1 MTNSGDHHVVKR
13 KLTTT
18 DVRAIQIRRL
28 FRGEMNPSNG
38 PSTKKALAIVLSC
51 GLALTLLSACATD
64 SAPSDSSGSTSLSP
78 STDPQSPEAGTGAS
92 GSGAGPQTP
101 ACGFVDV
108 MTAEAISGQQFPAG
122 RYQINTFGISC
133 DEVMGD
139 NGLFN
144 EFLQLGDDAALPQ
157 PWRYLEGAVGAPK
170 FVKGAGVGF
179 RVERISD

>member
-1 MTNSGDHHVVKR
+1 MTNSDDHVVKR
-13 KLTTT
+13 KLTPTG
-18 DVRAIQIRRL
+18 DRARHIRRIW
-28 FRGEMNPSNG
+28 RSEMSSSIG
-38 PSTKKALAIVLSC
+38 PSTKKAWAFVLSC
-51 GLALTLLSACATD
+51 GLAVALLSACVTD
-64 SAPSDSSGSTSLSP
+64 SAPSGSSESSSLSP
-78 STDPQSPEAGTGAS
+78 STNPQSDETGTGAS
-92 GSGAGPQTP
+92 GSGPGPQTP

-108 MTAEAISGQQFPAG
+108 VTAEVISVQQFPVG

-144 EFLQLGDDAALPQ
+144 VFLQLGDDAALPE

-179 RVERISD
+179 RVERVSD